1 LWQRQSK
8 EVANRKNGSIDKNIR
23 NKPLQKFCNFG
34 SIAEFLQ
41 WLYYCRKNA
50 IPTMIVLMADIVG
63 STKKKSKSLMADF
76 KDSVTYVNSID
87 KKYILSP
94 LTITLGDEFQGVV
107 KNTYGAFQIIFDL
120 ELSLMR
126 LKRPF
131 RLRYVIQ
138 EGRIDTK
145 LNRVKAYEML
155 GPGLT
160 TARKQLNAMKSSKAR
175 FKIALGDQPL
185 AAQLN
190 LVMNCYQG
198 ITDQWT
204 PAQQKVVVAFLDEHL
219 DYRKVAIK
227 LKKDPTNMWRRKKSL
242 LVEEV
247 DSLKKLVLLMINPIL
262 K

>member
-1 LWQRQSK
+1 M
-8 EVANRKNGSIDKNIR
+8 
-23 NKPLQKFCNFG
+23 
-34 SIAEFLQ
+34 
-41 WLYYCRKNA
+41 
-50 IPTMIVLMADIVG
+50 PTMIVLMADIVG

-76 KDSVTYVNSID
+76 KNTVAEINRSD
-87 KKYILSP
+87 KKHILSP

-107 KNTYGAFQIIFDL
+107 KDAYGAFRVIFDL

-160 TARKQLNAMKSSKAR
+160 AARKQLNAIKSSKAR
-175 FKIALGDQPL
+175 FKIALSDQPL
-185 AAQLN
+185 TAQLA
-190 LVMNCYQG
+190 LVMNSYQG

-204 PAQQKVVVAFLDEHL
+204 PAQQKVVVAFLDQHL
-219 DYRKVAIK
+219 DYRKVATK
-227 LKKDPTNMWRRKKSL
+227 LKKDPTTMWRRKRSL
-242 LVEEV
+242 LIEEV
-247 DSLKKLVLLMINPIL
+247 DSLKKLIFLLINP
-262 K
+262 KVK